1 MYDNALKCIEKDY
14 PLLLGLAQ
22 KLGAISI
29 IDGKVVPAEGVV
41 WDYIGHKLYG
51 DAPAEGKKDTR
62 VILADAKGNKYVHIN
77 VRTPFSV
84 GGAAAVLAGGDPEI
98 AGALADAKRLFV
110 THEDGS
116 VKDPD
121 QPVRVFL

>member
-1 MYDNALKCIEKDY
+1 MVDNALRCIESDY

-22 KLGAISI
+22 KMGAISVVN
-29 IDGKVVPAEGVV
+29 GKVVPAEGVV
-41 WDYIGHKLYG
+41 WDYIGYKLYG
-51 DAPAEGKKDTR
+51 DVPVEGKKDTR
-62 VILADAKGNKYVHIN
+62 AVLTDAKGNKYVHIN

-84 GGAAAVLAGGDPEI
+84 GEAAAILAGGDPEI